1 VVSKETSHYL
11 DMNGNLKKIT
21 MGKRD
26 KEHRK
31 KVVKRNERLKMEKRK
46 MFEELKLK
54 YLNGLS
60 GNTENTFQIK

>member
-1 VVSKETSHYL
+1 
-11 DMNGNLKKIT
+11 

-26 KEHRK
+26 KDHRK
-31 KVVKRNERLKMEKRK
+31 KVAKRNERLKMEKRK

-54 YLNGLS
+54 YLESLS

>member
-1 VVSKETSHYL
+1 
-11 DMNGNLKKIT
+11 

-26 KEHRK
+26 KDHRK
-31 KVVKRNERLKMEKRK
+31 KVAKRNERLKMEKRK
-46 MFEELKLK
+46 MFEELKQK